1 MLFKCTSVSEQHAIS
16 SYSTECQHCWSF
28 L

>member
-1 MLFKCTSVSEQHAIS
+1 MLFKCTSVSEQRAIS
-16 SYSTECQHCWSF
+16 SYSTECQHCRSF